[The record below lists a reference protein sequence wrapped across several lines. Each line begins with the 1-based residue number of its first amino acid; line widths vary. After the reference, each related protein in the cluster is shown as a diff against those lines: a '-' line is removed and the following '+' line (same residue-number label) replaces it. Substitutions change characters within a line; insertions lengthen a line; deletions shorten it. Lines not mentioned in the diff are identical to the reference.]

1 MSLREAGY
9 IVHTASD
16 AAEALHVFRRTYVD
30 LVLLDLQ
37 LPNRD
42 GHSVCA
48 EIRKHSRTP
57 IIIMSAYGA
66 PDDIVY
72 SFSQG
77 ADDHIAKPF
86 QMRDVEVRIQRL
98 LKRHNEQQNPNI
110 ADLAHP

>member
-16 AAEALHVFRRTYVD
+16 AAEALHVFRRTHVD

-42 GHSVCA
+42 GHSVCV

-77 ADDHIAKPF
+77 AHSTP
-86 QMRDVEVRIQRL
+86 VEKTWGAIESKCRRSCASM
-98 LKRHNEQQNPNI
+98 N
-110 ADLAHP
+110 